1 MKLPNMRKLEVI
13 ILTIVCLVTQTVSSS
28 AQETFDVVTYTAP
41 KGWQKSVETNAIQ
54 FTKQNG
60 NKIAIMMLFKS
71 IPTAKDSKTTF
82 DASWDSI
89 VKELLTKVDAPQMQ
103 SAIDK
108 NGWKIESGV
117 AIGEKDG
124 EKVAVMLL
132 SATGGGKVVNLLVL
146 YNSESFQTDIEKF
159 VSSINLPKVNKANT
173 SKVEANNSATNNASL
188 VGLWVH
194 YNTESSG
201 LNSNGFHMLT
211 GGYMRREY
219 LLKADGTYVFRAK
232 DWMVY
237 VKDILYIYETGRW
250 SVNGNQLTITPTQ
263 GKGEWWSKSGS
274 RTNEWG
280 NFVKASSYKL
290 EKVTY
295 TFEPYNTGNELKIK
309 LRTSTVTQRDGSSG
323 NSSAAHEF
331 WYESRALDKS
341 LIDNPPSRK

>member
-1 MKLPNMRKLEVI
+1 ME
-13 ILTIVCLVTQTVSSS
+13 
-28 AQETFDVVTYTAP
+28 A
-41 KGWQKSVETNAIQ
+41 NAVQ

-60 NKIAIMMLFKS
+60 NQVAIMMLFKS
-71 IPTAKDSKTTF
+71 LPTTKDSKTTF

-89 VKELLTKVDAPQMQ
+89 VKELLTKVDAPKMMPVE
-103 SAIDK
+103 DK
-108 NGWKIESGV
+108 NGWTIESGA

-124 EKVAVMLL
+124 DKLVAMLL

-146 YNSESFQTDIEKF
+146 YNSESFQTDIESF
-159 VSSINLPKVNKANT
+159 ISSINLPKVNNANT
-173 SKVEANNSATNNASL
+173 SKVETNNSATNNASL

-194 YNTESSG
+194 YNTESTG

-237 VKDILYIYETGRW
+237 VKDILYIYETGKW

-280 NFVKASSYKL
+280 NFVKASAYKL
-290 EKVTY
+290 EKNSY
-295 TFEPYNTGNELKIK
+295 TFELHNTGNELKIK
-309 LRTSTVTQRDGSSG
+309 LRTNKATERDGNSG
-323 NSSAAHEF
+323 NETSVHEF
-331 WYESRALDKS
+331 WYELRESDKS
-341 LIDNPPSRK
+341 LIDSPPSRR